1 MEIEVTDE
9 TFEKEV
15 VEKSKELPVLADFW
29 AEWCGPCRILG
40 PTLEKISEEFE
51 GRLIVAKALTDDNQ
65 SQAQKYSVMSIPSV
79 KLFKDGKIID
89 EFIGAKS
96 EKEIRDF
103 LNKNL

>member
-1 MEIEVTDE
+1 MEVTDE

-96 EKEIRDF
+96 EKDIRDF